1 MSKRKKKEEEEQI
14 ECSDERFLNPLITAS
29 NIIRSYCKN
38 FEKCSSECPLLNS
51 RGRGCYFNNVTP
63 DQWDVCDLIK
73 DREIRIRIVVKY
85 STEGELKP
93 NEQ

>member
-14 ECSDERFLNPLITAS
+14 ERSDERSLIPLITAA

-73 DREIRIRIVVKY
+73 DMDISIPRVVKY
-85 STEGELKP
+85 STEGELKQ

>member
-1 MSKRKKKEEEEQI
+1 MSKCEEKEELI
-14 ECSDERFLNPLITAS
+14 ERSDERFLNPLITAS

-38 FEKCSSECPLLNS
+38 FEKCSSECPLLDA

-63 DQWDVCDLIK
+63 DQWDVCDLIT
-73 DREIRIRIVVKY
+73 DMNISIPRAIKY
-85 STEGELKP
+85 STEGELKQ